1 MSLTISTGNDFI
13 PIAIIFL
20 FASFPNETILFSE
33 TSLGKFFAIVLIAYY
48 TILNPVYGIFVCA
61 IVLMYYHMEMSRGI
75 WSVEKSKL
83 LKESMQNM
91 QDELESISMEKTM
104 PNSAMA
110 NNAKLKP
117 STTMSFRDTRLMPH
131 SISTGKPSMI
141 ESSLS
146 VEPFQGRLTE
156 SQFLYTSSQ
165 PQTVDHDEMIMRH
178 GTRKPELLY
187 AMQSKDSNE
196 FIGVGVGK
204 DINSLFQPWTSADFF
219 LLDIPF
225 DKVHSQHIMNRVFD
239 HVQDFLFE

>member
-1 MSLTISTGNDFI
+1 MSTITTGNDFI

-33 TSLGKFFAIVLIAYY
+33 TSLGKFFALVLIAYY
-48 TILNPVYGIFVCA
+48 TVINPVYGIFVCA

-83 LKESMQNM
+83 LKESMQSM
-91 QDELESISMEKTM
+91 QYELESIRPE
-104 PNSAMA
+104 A
-110 NNAKLKP
+110 NAKKTNANA
-117 STTMSFRDTRLMPH
+117 STIIPFRDTRVLPH
-131 SISTGKPSMI
+131 SISTGKREEI
-141 ESSLS
+141 EGSSS
-146 VEPFQGRLTE
+146 VEPFQGGLTE
-156 SQFLYTSSQ
+156 SQFLYISTQ
-165 PQTVDHDEMIMRH
+165 PNTVDHDEMILRH
-178 GTRKPELLY
+178 GTRKPELMY
-187 AMQSKDSNE
+187 AMQSKETNE
-196 FIGVGVGK
+196 FIGIGGEK

>member
-1 MSLTISTGNDFI
+1 MLSTISTGNDFI

-33 TSLGKFFAIVLIAYY
+33 TSLGKFFALVLIAYY

-75 WSVEKSKL
+75 WSVENSKL

-91 QDELESISMEKTM
+91 EYELESIQPEANAT
-104 PNSAMA
+104 PN
-110 NNAKLKP
+110 P
-117 STTMSFRDTRLMPH
+117 SLPTMSFRDTRVLPH
-131 SISTGKPSMI
+131 SISTGKPSGAS
-141 ESSLS
+141 ESSSLS
-146 VEPFQGRLTE
+146 AEPFQGRLTE
-156 SQFLYTSSQ
+156 SQFLYISSQ

-187 AMQSKDSNE
+187 AMQSKEPNDW
-196 FIGVGVGK
+196 IGIGGEK

-225 DKVHSQHIMNRVFD
+225 DKPHSQHIMNRLFD

>member
-1 MSLTISTGNDFI
+1 MSTTITTGNDFI

-33 TSLGKFFAIVLIAYY
+33 TSLGKFFALVLIAYY

-91 QDELESISMEKTM
+91 EYELESIQPEV
-104 PNSAMA
+104 
-110 NNAKLKP
+110 NAKTTPNP
-117 STTMSFRDTRLMPH
+117 STIMPFRDTRVLPH
-131 SISTGKPSMI
+131 SISTGKSSMG

-156 SQFLYTSSQ
+156 SQFLYISSQ
-165 PQTVDHDEMIMRH
+165 PHTVDNDEMIMRH

-187 AMQSKDSNE
+187 AMQSKEPNE
-196 FIGVGVGK
+196 FIGIGGEK
-204 DINSLFQPWTSADFF
+204 DINSIFQPWTSADFF